1 MKNKIFT
8 WSNYTHCCIKVKIP
22 SDGWDEYRAKLYIG
36 IWHLFIDIPL
46 WKATPWAE
54 FGKDSPSYGISYHDS
69 IFWIHYGADKW
80 YTIDMPWQWEIV
92 RHDLLFPDGTVYHRN
107 KYPTYTLHQKKSI
120 VSWFDIFEKNQTGEE
135 QTQLARYV
143 DLTHFTKD
151 GRKQVVR
158 IRLTGEEREWR
169 WTWFKWLPWPNQKH
183 RVVDCSSDEELGE
196 RAGSWKGG
204 MMGWSVPWNK
214 NESMETAFWRW
225 YKKWDGN

>member
-8 WSNYTHCCIKVKIP
+8 WSNYTHWCIKVKMP

-46 WKATPWAE
+46 WKATPWTE
-54 FGKDSPSYGISYHDS
+54 FGKDAPSYGISYHDS

-107 KYPTYTLHQKKSI
+107 KYPTYTLHQKKST

-135 QTQLARYV
+135 ETQLARYV
-143 DLTHFTKD
+143 DLTHYTKD
-151 GRKQVVR
+151 GRKQVAR

-169 WTWFKWLPWPNQKH
+169 WKWFKWLPWPNQKH

-204 MMGWSVPWNK
+204 MIGWSVPWNK